1 MFWKDQKA
9 FLFLLVFLYRN
20 CLAYL
25 YGDIPVTF
33 KSPTMAHKLLKTFAL
48 IILVSI
54 QQTGFSQVTLVSN
67 NTSLGVREGGVVN
80 GKAVLVAANDSLWVT
95 GGTTATTKKL
105 TTKVTFVD
113 SGGLALYNNKAF
125 FTGKNSTNGLEL
137 WATDGTD
144 TGTKL
149 IKDIRVGTA
158 SSVPQH
164 FIVFNNKIYFTAN
177 DGTHGKE
184 VWVSNGTTTGTVLLK
199 DIYPGAKSSIDDPQF
214 FPDSTFLLFMA
225 SDSLNG
231 EELWKT
237 NGTLAGTTLVKNI
250 TAGKTGT
257 DVIQFIRLTG
267 NVVIFAVTVPGF
279 PIGKIQIWKTDG
291 TATGTSLLKDFGP
304 YSAFYPPSFFK
315 FKGKIYFAGTS
326 FTTTGTELWVTNGT
340 SLGTNLVKDIYAGQS
355 GSYPN
360 LFDAIIIG
368 NKFYFSATDSLR
380 GTELWGSD
388 GTAAGTLIVKD
399 INPGK
404 PSSNPFVLKNF
415 NFTKGLSAADTS
427 LFHGKIFMMAQT
439 AANGNELWI
448 TNGTAAGTLLVKDIK
463 AGKKG
468 GLDSLSSYF
477 YTSSALYFNANDSV
491 KGIEPWKSDG
501 TLAGTT
507 NVADINP
514 GTKSSKPL
522 FLFIFN
528 NNLYLNANNGDNT
541 LGKTDLFK
549 VNATV
554 SPLENLLVTAEKLL
568 LQEDEALDLNLSPNP
583 VQSQLNVRFSAT
595 EASNVSIRILD
606 DNARTLLLQNLGNT
620 KSINQV
626 INVSTLPKGLYF
638 LQLIKGK
645 EVKIAKFIKE

>member
-1 MFWKDQKA
+1 
-9 FLFLLVFLYRN
+9 
-20 CLAYL
+20 
-25 YGDIPVTF
+25 
-33 KSPTMAHKLLKTFAL
+33 MAHKLLKTIAL
-48 IILVSI
+48 LILVSI
-54 QQTGFSQVTLVSN
+54 QQTSFSQVTLVSN

-80 GKAVLVAANDSLWVT
+80 GKAVLVAANDSIWVT

-105 TTKVTFVD
+105 TTKVSFVD

-137 WATDGTD
+137 WATDGSD

-149 IKDIRVGTA
+149 IKDIRVGTG
-158 SSVPQH
+158 SSIPQH
-164 FIVFNNKIYFTAN
+164 FFVFNNKVYFTAN

-199 DIYPGAKSSIDDPQF
+199 DIYPGTKSSIDDPQF
-214 FPDSTFLLFMA
+214 FADSTFLLFMA

-237 NGTLAGTTLVKNI
+237 NGTAAGTTLVKNI

-257 DVIQFIRLTG
+257 DVLQFIRLSG
-267 NVVIFAVTVPGF
+267 NLVIFAVTVPGF

-291 TATGTSLLKDFGP
+291 TSTGTTLLKDFGA
-304 YSAFYPPSFFK
+304 YSAIYPPSFFK

-340 SLGTNLVKDIYAGQS
+340 TTGTTLVKDIYKGQS

-368 NKFYFSATDSLR
+368 SKFYFSATDSLH
-380 GTELWGSD
+380 GTELWGTD
-388 GTAAGTLIVKD
+388 GTATGTLLVKD

-404 PSSNPFVLKNF
+404 LSSTPFILKNF

-427 LFHGKIFMMAQT
+427 LFNGKIFMVAQT
-439 AANGNELWI
+439 AANGAELWI
-448 TNGTAAGTLLVKDIK
+448 TNGTATGTLLVKDIK
-463 AGKKG
+463 PGKKG
-468 GLDSLSSYF
+468 GLDSLNSYF
-477 YTSSALYFNANDSV
+477 YTSTALYFNANDSI
-491 KGIEPWKSDG
+491 KGIEPWKSNG
-501 TLAGTT
+501 TSTGTT
-507 NVADINP
+507 LVADINP
-514 GTKSSKPL
+514 GTKSSKPE

-528 NNLYLNANNGDNT
+528 NQLYLNANNGDNT
-541 LGKTDLFK
+541 AGKTDLFK

-554 SPLENLLVTAEKLL
+554 APLYNILVASEKLS
-568 LQEDEALDLNLSPNP
+568 LQDDALDLNLSPNP

-595 EASNVSIRILD
+595 EAGNISLRIID
-606 DNARTLLLQNLGNT
+606 DNGQILLKQDFGNNKT
-620 KSINQV
+620 INQT
-626 INVSTLPKGLYF
+626 INVSTLPQGLYF

-645 EVKIAKFIKE
+645 EVRIAKFIKE